1 MRFGID
7 AMGGD
12 NAPWAVIEGAI
23 EAQKTLQ
30 TEDTIV
36 LIGDEEQISNLLNQN
51 NHSGKGIEVVHASQ
65 IIEMND
71 QPTRAFSSKKD
82 SSINTGFRMLKEG
95 LLDSFAS
102 AGNTGAMLVGS
113 FYEIGVIQGILRPTT
128 TALVPKKN
136 GKNSILLDVGTNPD
150 VKPDVLN
157 QFAVLGA
164 LYAEFF
170 IGIKE
175 PKVGLLN
182 IGAEEKKGNILVQST
197 FPLLKDN
204 KGINF
209 IGNIEGRDIFG
220 DKADVIVCDGFT
232 GNIVLK
238 QLEAFHE
245 IMARNYAD
253 DPFTKRMDFEN
264 FGATPVIGINKPVLI
279 AHGVSGAKAF
289 KNMIINSKKLINANL
304 KEKIRQKLAKSVVL

>member
-12 NAPWAVIEGAI
+12 NAPCAVVEGAI
-23 EAQKTLQ
+23 EAQEALQ
-30 TEDTIV
+30 ADDTIV
-36 LIGDEEQISNLLNQN
+36 LIGDQQQITRHLNQYN
-51 NHSGKGIEVVHASQ
+51 SSKEKIEIVHASE
-65 IIEMND
+65 IIAMDD
-71 QPTRAFSSKKD
+71 QPTRAFSSKTD
-82 SSINTGFRMLKEG
+82 SSINIGFKMLKKGE
-95 LLDSFAS
+95 LDSFAS
-102 AGNTGAMLVGS
+102 AGNTGVMLVGS

-128 TALVPKKN
+128 TALIPREN
-136 GKNSILLDVGTNPD
+136 GKNTILLDVGTNPD

-170 IGIKE
+170 IGVE
-175 PKVGLLN
+175 NPKIGLLN
-182 IGAEEKKGNILVQST
+182 IGTEAKKGNILVQST
-197 FPLLKDN
+197 FPLLLEN
-204 KGINF
+204 KEINF
-209 IGNIEGRDIFG
+209 IGNIEGRDVFS

-245 IMARNYAD
+245 IMARNHAD

-289 KNMIINSKKLINANL
+289 KNMIINSKKLIKTNL
-304 KEKIRQKLAKSVVL
+304 KDKIQQKLAKSIVL